1 MYCRKREMQIL
12 QSDLGFSLFYTC
24 ECDVGGLGERDMS

>member
-1 MYCRKREMQIL
+1 MKREIRVL

-24 ECDVGGLGERDMS
+24 DCDVGGLGERYVS